1 MADID
6 ILIERWRAGEQRAA
20 EMIYDLHRDRTFRL
34 AYALLDNREDA
45 EEVAQDAL
53 AYALVNINQFD
64 DRRSKFTTWLHMI
77 TVSRSRDKLRKR
89 RLPTFS
95 LYEWLKNRQQ
105 KPDPQPD
112 PELLME
118 KSETQDQVWR
128 AIQQLSPVLR
138 EAVVLRHWG
147 GHTYQDIG
155 EIIGCPMKTAQSRV
169 RLAHK
174 SLANDLSEIDIQE
187 KVKEVPS

>member
-20 EMIYDLHRDRTFRL
+20 ETIYDLHKDRTFRL
-34 AYALLDNREDA
+34 AYALLDNLEDA

-53 AYALVNINQFD
+53 AYALLNIGQYD

-95 LYEWLKNRQQ
+95 ISEWLKKRQHIQ
-105 KPDPQPD
+105 DPHPG
-112 PELLME
+112 PELLAE
-118 KSETQDQVWR
+118 KNETQNHIWTAV
-128 AIQQLSPVLR
+128 QQLSPALR

-147 GHTYQDIG
+147 GHTYQEMG

-174 SLANDLSEIDIQE
+174 SLAKHLSQTDYQKIVE
-187 KVKEVPS
+187 EVAS